1 MEHVLETKTATPSYT
16 RLLAAIGILTV
27 IYLAALVQGLPQR
40 GTAAVVAASGGHGEA
55 HAETEHATAA
65 EPNAEAEPSAGHGP
79 LTPPP
84 LGTIVPFVLLLGAIA
99 VCPLLPGIAHWWEHN
114 LNKFYVASGL
124 AVLTLLYYVLFHEH
138 SVTGHFPA
146 HHVVANDPDGPNL
159 AATWAVFANAM
170 LSEFVPFIVLLFS
183 LYSISGG
190 IRLEGDLRAHSL
202 TNTTFM
208 AVGSVLASFIGTTGA
223 AMLLIRPLLETNRE
237 RKHVKHTV
245 VFFIFIV
252 CNCGGCLLP
261 TGDPPLFLGYL
272 LGVPFLWTFGL
283 WKEWLFVNLCLLVI
297 YFLWDHFV
305 CYPHEAARD
314 VARDE
319 TEVRPLRMIGLWPN
333 AFLLLGVIATV
344 GLLDPSKAFPG
355 TTWHP
360 WVYLREMVQLGLI
373 AVSLAVGSR
382 QVRVANNFTF
392 GAIIEVAALFL
403 GIFICMQPPLQ
414 ILQTSGPSL
423 GLTQPWHYF
432 WATGMLSSFL
442 DNAPTYVVFFET
454 AKSVSAGSALT
465 PTVATTGVY
474 LPYLIAVSLGAVFM
488 GANTY
493 IGNGPNFMVKTI
505 AEGSGVRMPS
515 FFGYMAY
522 SIAILI
528 PLFVLTTFL
537 IL

>member
-1 MEHVLETKTATPSYT
+1 MERVHENKTAAPSYT
-16 RLLAAIGILTV
+16 LVLAAIGILTV

-40 GTAAVVAASGGHGEA
+40 GTAAVVAAGSWNGEGDAGAEHGA
-55 HAETEHATAA
+55 SH
-65 EPNAEAEPSAGHGP
+65 EPLA
-79 LTPPP
+79 PPP
-84 LGTIVPFVLLLGAIA
+84 LGMIVPFVLLLGAIA
-99 VCPLLPGIAHWWEHN
+99 VCPLVPGVSHWWEHN
-114 LNKFYVASGL
+114 SNKFYVAGGL
-124 AVLTLLYYVLFHEH
+124 AILTLLYYLLFHEH
-138 SVTGHFPA
+138 TVASHFPA
-146 HHVVANDPDGPNL
+146 HHLVTSDPSGPNI
-159 AATWAVFANAM
+159 ATTWTVFSNAM
-170 LSEFVPFIVLLFS
+170 LAEFIPFIVLLFS

-190 IRLEGDLRAHSL
+190 IRLEGDLPARPV

-208 AVGSVLASFIGTTGA
+208 AIGSVLASLIGTTGA

-272 LGVPFLWTFGL
+272 LGVPFLWTIGL
-283 WKEWLFVNLCLLVI
+283 WKEWLFINVCLLAI
-297 YFLWDHFV
+297 YFLWDRFA
-305 CYPHEAARD
+305 CYPQETAPD

-319 TEVRPLRMIGLWPN
+319 IEVRPLRMVGLWPN

-344 GLLDPSKAFPG
+344 GLLDPSKPLLG

-360 WVYLREMVQLGLI
+360 WVYLREMVQLGLV
-373 AVSLAVGSR
+373 AVSLALGSR
-382 QVRVANNFTF
+382 QVRVANSFTF
-392 GAIIEVAALFL
+392 GAIIEVAALFF

-423 GLTQPWHYF
+423 GLTEPWHYF
-432 WATGMLSSFL
+432 WATGTLSSFL
-442 DNAPTYVVFFET
+442 DNAPTYVVFAAT
-454 AKSVSAGSALT
+454 AKSVTASAGLT
-465 PTVATTGVY
+465 PTVAATGIY

-505 AEGSGVRMPS
+505 AEGSGVKMPS
-515 FFGYMAY
+515 FFGYMGY

-528 PLFVLTTFL
+528 PLFVITTLLFM
-537 IL
+537 

>member
-1 MEHVLETKTATPSYT
+1 MEHVHQNKPAAPSYT
-16 RLLAAIGILTV
+16 LVLAAVGILTV
-27 IYLAALVQGLPQR
+27 IYLAALAQGLPQR
-40 GTAAVVAASGGHGEA
+40 GTAAVVAASGGHGET
-55 HAETEHATAA
+55 H
-65 EPNAEAEPSAGHGP
+65 AEAEHGAKAEQSVGHGP
-79 LTPPP
+79 LAPPP
-84 LGTIVPFVLLLGAIA
+84 LGMIVPFALLLGAIA
-99 VCPLLPGIAHWWEHN
+99 VCPLVPGVAHWWEHN
-114 LNKFYVASGL
+114 LNKFYVAGGL
-124 AVLTLLYYVLFHEH
+124 AILTLLYYLLFHEH
-138 SVTGHFPA
+138 NIAGHFPA
-146 HHVVANDPDGPNL
+146 HHVVANDSDGPNI
-159 AATWAVFANAM
+159 ATTWAVFANAM
-170 LSEFVPFIVLLFS
+170 LSEFIPFIVLLFS

-190 IRLEGDLRAHSL
+190 IRLEGDLRAHPV

-208 AVGSVLASFIGTTGA
+208 AIGSVLASLIGTTGA

-283 WKEWLFVNLCLLVI
+283 WKEWLFVNVCLLVI

-305 CYPHEAARD
+305 CYPRETARD

-319 TEVRPLRMIGLWPN
+319 TEVRPLRMVGLWPN

-344 GLLDPSKAFPG
+344 GLLDPSKPLPG
-355 TTWHP
+355 TAWHP

-373 AVSLAVGSR
+373 AVSLALGSR

-392 GAIIEVAALFL
+392 GAIIEVAALFF

-423 GLTQPWHYF
+423 GLTEPWHYF
-432 WATGMLSSFL
+432 WATGILSSFL

-454 AKSVSAGSALT
+454 AKSVTASTGLT
-465 PTVATTGVY
+465 PTVAATGVY

-505 AEGSGVRMPS
+505 AEGSGVKMPS
-515 FFGYMAY
+515 FFGYMGY

-537 IL
+537 FL